1 MDKGSFVKLRLCS
14 NCERL
19 DLRSESYMV
28 CPACGVDY
36 GVTPPDP
43 IIVREVY
50 KQSRWAIWPKF
61 AYYETPDGQ
70 RLDRV

>member
-1 MDKGSFVKLRLCS
+1 
-14 NCERL
+14 
-19 DLRSESYMV
+19 MV

-70 RLDRV
+70 RLDRVEG